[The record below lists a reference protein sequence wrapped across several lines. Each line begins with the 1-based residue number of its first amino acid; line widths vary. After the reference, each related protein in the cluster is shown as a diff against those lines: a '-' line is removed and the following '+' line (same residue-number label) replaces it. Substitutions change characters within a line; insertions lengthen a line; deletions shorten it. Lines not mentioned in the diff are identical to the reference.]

1 MNLLEPHSGL
11 VIQLLMENLCKFI
24 FHKINSRL
32 KSINFHPPIIRIR
45 HQNSVEN
52 IFIPDVFFNPSRLRQ
67 PPFFDQML
75 TTLLNQ
81 PMQGVDE
88 SVTRGLS
95 NFLFKGDAPFGLD
108 LISLNIQR
116 GRDWALRPYN
126 DYLSAIG
133 FQKVRNFEHYGPI
146 VS

>member
-1 MNLLEPHSGL
+1 MLLISSFVG
-11 VIQLLMENLCKFI
+11 
-24 FHKINSRL
+24 
-32 KSINFHPPIIRIR
+32 PISIR
-45 HQNSVEN
+45 HPNSVEN
-52 IFIPDVFFNPSRLRQ
+52 IFLPDAFFNPSRLRQ

-108 LISLNIQR
+108 LVSLNIQR

-133 FQKVRNFEHYGPI
+133 FQKVRNFEHYGPV
-146 VS
+146 VSYQ

>member
-1 MNLLEPHSGL
+1 M
-11 VIQLLMENLCKFI
+11 F
-24 FHKINSRL
+24 
-32 KSINFHPPIIRIR
+32 
-45 HQNSVEN
+45 
-52 IFIPDVFFNPSRLRQ
+52 
-67 PPFFDQML
+67 

-95 NFLFKGDAPFGLD
+95 QFLFKGDAPFGLD

-133 FQKVRNFEHYGPI
+133 FQKVRGFDHYGAV
-146 VS
+146 VSILKLIFWLIEGVGGMKCESTTKYCSMLWTHILYL